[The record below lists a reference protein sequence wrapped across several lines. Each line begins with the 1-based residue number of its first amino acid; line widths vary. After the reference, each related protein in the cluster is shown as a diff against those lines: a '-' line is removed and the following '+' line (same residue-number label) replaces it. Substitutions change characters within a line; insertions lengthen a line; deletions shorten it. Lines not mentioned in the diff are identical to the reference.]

1 MFTLW
6 LPPKVWLHGSQS
18 TITGRSV
25 RRNGQACRIICWL
38 AASIRWVLSTPF
50 GVPVEPEVNR
60 IFAIESPVTAARA
73 AATPGPGTVAMRSAS
88 RSAPGRAPV
97 RTMAGTG
104 LTASSA
110 AANRSAS
117 SAKTAPGR
125 IIAVIARILAWSWLC
140 SE

>member
-6 LPPKVWLHGSQS
+6 LPPNVWLHGSQS
-18 TITGRSV
+18 TITGRSA

-38 AASIRWVLSTPF
+38 AASIRWVLRTPF
-50 GVPVEPEVNR
+50 GAPVEPEVNR
-60 IFAIESPVTAARA
+60 ILAIESPVTAAPA
-73 AATPGPGTVAMRSAS
+73 AATAGPGAVAMRSSS
-88 RSAPGRAPV
+88 RSAPGRDPV
-97 RTMAGTG
+97 RAMAGTP

-125 IIAVIARILAWSWLC
+125 IIPVIARIRAWS
-140 SE
+140 